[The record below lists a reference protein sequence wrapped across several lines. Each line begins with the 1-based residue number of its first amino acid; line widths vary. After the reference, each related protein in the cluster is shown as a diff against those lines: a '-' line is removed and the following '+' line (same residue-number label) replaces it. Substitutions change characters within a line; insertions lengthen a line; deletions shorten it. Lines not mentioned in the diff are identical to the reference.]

1 MSHLN
6 SLYLQDT
13 SSGDSFGLWSPA
25 RDTSLAGKCHASKSV
40 IHHERTP
47 FKDEQNN
54 CQCGNERCKHSTLI
68 RASAHILVSQITFM
82 GAQRT
87 RFSRPEREKLSIFCQ
102 MFQNGADLRE
112 VFLWHLWQS
121 LRWRQR
127 QRNRPRLEMETKR
140 GSDANMSASFNV
152 CIKSFRHL
160 KEARQNRNDKLVF
173 GNSESEKAGVGG
185 GCRENFY
192 FSNHSPQGIH
202 SLHCQLLSELQL
214 TCLSFTSL
222 SCTSPPPSVWQGTR
236 WGVSVQPFGN
246 FI

>member
-40 IHHERTP
+40 IHLERTL
-47 FKDEQNN
+47 FKDERNN

-68 RASAHILVSQITFM
+68 RASAHILVSQITSM
-82 GAQRT
+82 GAQWT
-87 RFSRPEREKLSIFCQ
+87 PFSCPEREKLSIFVKCFK
-102 MFQNGADLRE
+102 MGLIWGKSFCGTCGSLYVGDRDRE
-112 VFLWHLWQS
+112 
-121 LRWRQR
+121 
-127 QRNRPRLEMETKR
+127 NRPRLEMETKR

-173 GNSESEKAGVGG
+173 GNSESEKAGVG